1 MGFQSTVL
9 IRNDCL
15 HEIEKDKDFGKKV
28 SDAVTQGWGHMPV
41 IISSGHCM
49 NGAEL
54 IESHHMDGQ
63 VVLVAGGGTIS
74 RLGYKGNYPT
84 DPQSMCELKT
94 LLNNVCAEYGLRVIK
109 ASEKNKT

>member
-41 IISSGHCM
+41 TISSGHCM
-49 NGAEL
+49 NASEL
-54 IESHHMDGQ
+54 IESHHADGR
-63 VVLVAGGGTIS
+63 VVLVAGGSMIT
-74 RLGYKGNYPT
+74 RLGYKGTYPT
-84 DPQSMCELKT
+84 DAQNIKQLKT
-94 LLNNVCAEYGLRVIK
+94 LLNNVLTEYGLKVVK
-109 ASEKNKT
+109 APKKKE